1 MSATMISL
9 CRALMSYQ
17 FITSAKLPTRHG
29 EFDIHIFENDEGQE
43 HVMLT
48 VGLPVVNQTDIADS
62 ISNQKDDALSERPI
76 PLIRIHSECLTGD
89 AFSSLK
95 CDCGP
100 QLNTAMQAIQ
110 ETGCGAILYLRQEG
124 RGIGLTN
131 KIRAYALQ
139 DQGHDTLDA
148 NLMLGLPA
156 DARIY
161 DMCGPMLAHVGVDA
175 VRLITNNP
183 SKVAYLTEHG
193 IDVIERVP
201 LVVGVNDMNAEY
213 LATKRDRMG
222 HLLDTD
228 FNTTLHLNK

>member
-1 MSATMISL
+1 
-9 CRALMSYQ
+9 MSYQ

-29 EFDIHIFENDEGQE
+29 EFDIHIFENDDGQE

-48 VGLPVVNQTDIADS
+48 VGMSVVDQTTESAALS
-62 ISNQKDDALSERPI
+62 SQNMSSNQQDDTLAERPI
-76 PLIRIHSECLTGD
+76 PLVRIHSECLTGD

-110 ETGCGAILYLRQEG
+110 ETGYGAILYLRQEG

-161 DMCGPMLAHVGVDA
+161 DMCGPMLAHIGVDA

-183 SKVAYLTEHG
+183 DKVAYLTEHG
-193 IDVIERVP
+193 INVVERVP
-201 LVVGVNDMNAEY
+201 LLVGVNDMNAEY

-222 HLLDTD
+222 HLLDKD
-228 FNTTLHLNK
+228 FNTALHLNK

>member
-1 MSATMISL
+1 
-9 CRALMSYQ
+9 MSYQ
-17 FITSAKLPTRHG
+17 FITNAKLPTRHG
-29 EFDIHIFENDEGQE
+29 EFDIHIFENADGQE

-48 VGLPVVNQTDIADS
+48 VGLPVAKQTEVLNQQDTASIEDS
-62 ISNQKDDALSERPI
+62 QTSKEA
-76 PLIRIHSECLTGD
+76 LIRIHSECLTGD

-156 DARIY
+156 DARVY
-161 DMCGPMLAHVGVDA
+161 DMCGPMLAHVGVDS

-183 SKVAYLTEHG
+183 DKVAYLTEHG
-193 IDVIERVP
+193 INVVERVP
-201 LVVGVNDMNAEY
+201 LLVGVNDMNAEY

-222 HLLDTD
+222 HLLDKD
-228 FNTTLHLNK
+228 FNTALHLNK

>member
-1 MSATMISL
+1 
-9 CRALMSYQ
+9 MSYQ
-17 FITSAKLPTRHG
+17 FITNAKLPTRHG
-29 EFDIHIFENDEGQE
+29 EFDIHIFENADGQE

-48 VGLPVVNQTDIADS
+48 VGLPVANQTEVLNQQGTAFNQDS
-62 ISNQKDDALSERPI
+62 DALKEAPI

-193 IDVIERVP
+193 INVVERVP
-201 LVVGVNDMNAEY
+201 LLVGVNDMNAEY

-222 HLLDTD
+222 HLLDKD
-228 FNTTLHLNK
+228 FNTALHLNK